1 VRNVYRYFHITVTI
15 VLYIIHLHLPFPEM
29 HDPQQLTLGGS
40 VKALLALGR
49 IPLASEVPLWGLY
62 GCLLSSWIFQS
73 KTLAVGNG
81 FDWVAAIQCVLVVW
95 GTNIS
100 INYGNEYFDWDMD
113 RPGMVASIRKD
124 VEARE
129 KIARE
134 LKEKFDGQAPGEN
147 EVAEKARKE
156 FGNEKIMGSSSRI
169 IHDGTFPPYVALAC
183 ASFIQVLILGMIL
196 FSRGNDPNLSS
207 SLSTKNT
214 GRFTPF
220 RGVALQIGVL
230 CTFLSQT
237 YVGPPL
243 RLHYHGFGE
252 LVSAML
258 LSPVATLFGMVGY
271 YTATTGRSIP
281 FSDLFSTPA
290 TSHSG
295 FYLDSQLWYML
306 AAYYFYEQARILVMH
321 IHDIAADRKGG
332 KITLVV
338 RIGYDNAK
346 RLYVVLNAISL
357 GFFGLLAN
365 SFASGTGSLSK
376 IGSNT
381 IMLGGTGALLA
392 FALPII
398 VITARSLFYHSPS
411 NRGGPDVE
419 SMIPIASDIADS
431 SYHVDGS
438 PRCHQIG
445 RAPV

>member
-1 VRNVYRYFHITVTI
+1 
-15 VLYIIHLHLPFPEM
+15 M
-29 HDPQQLTLGGS
+29 HDPQQLSFGGK
-40 VKALLALGR
+40 VQALLALGR
-49 IPLASEVPLWGLY
+49 IPLASEVPLWAIY
-62 GCLLSSWIFQS
+62 GCLLSSWIFQ
-73 KTLAVGNG
+73 ANNPAIGNG
-81 FDWVAAIQCVLVVW
+81 FDWIAATQCVLVVW

-129 KIARE
+129 KVARDF
-134 LKEKFDGQAPGEN
+134 KEKADGKAPGEK

-183 ASFIQVLILGMIL
+183 ASFIQVLILAMIL
-196 FSRGNDPNLSS
+196 LSRGNDPHLSS

-243 RLHYHGFGE
+243 RLHYHGLGE

-281 FSDLFSTPA
+281 FSDLFSTSA
-290 TSHSG
+290 SSHSG

-306 AAYYFYEQARILVMH
+306 AAYYFYEQARILIMH
-321 IHDIAADRKGG
+321 IHDIDADKKGG
-332 KITLVV
+332 KITFVV

-346 RLYVVLNAISL
+346 RLYVILNAISL
-357 GFFGLLAN
+357 AFFGLLAI
-365 SFASGTGSLSK
+365 SFGSGTGSLST

-381 IMLGGTGALLA
+381 VMLGGIGALLA

-419 SMIPIASDIADS
+419 SIIPILPHADLAKIVS
-431 SYHVDGS
+431 LQTLLTPAIMSVVVLAAT
-438 PRCHQIG
+438 R
-445 RAPV
+445 

>member
-1 VRNVYRYFHITVTI
+1 
-15 VLYIIHLHLPFPEM
+15 M
-29 HDPQQLTLGGS
+29 HDPQQLSLVQS
-40 VKALLALGR
+40 AKALFALGR
-49 IPLASEVPLWGLY
+49 IPLASEVPLWGIY
-62 GCLLSSWIFQS
+62 GCLLSSWIFQANIS
-73 KTLAVGNG
+73 GSGDK

-113 RPGMVASIRKD
+113 RPGMVATIKKD
-124 VEARE
+124 VETRE
-129 KIARE
+129 KVARE
-134 LKEKFDGQAPGEN
+134 LKEKSNGQEPEGK
-147 EVAEKARKE
+147 EVVEKARKE

-183 ASFIQVLILGMIL
+183 ASFIQVLLLAMIL
-196 FSRGNDPNLSS
+196 LSRNNDPHLSS
-207 SLSTKNT
+207 NLITKNT

-220 RGVALQIGVL
+220 RGVALEIGVL

-281 FSDLFSTPA
+281 FSDLFASTS
-290 TSHSG
+290 TTRSG

-306 AAYYFYEQARILVMH
+306 AAYYFYEQARILIMH

-346 RLYVVLNAISL
+346 WLYVILNAISAV
-357 GFFGLLAN
+357 FFILLAISLGN
-365 SFASGTGSLSK
+365 KTGSLSE
-376 IGSNT
+376 IGSST
-381 IMLGGTGALLA
+381 IMLGGQGALLA

-411 NRGGPDVE
+411 NQGGPEVE
-419 SMIPIASDIADS
+419 SMIPILPHADLAKIVS
-431 SYHVDGS
+431 LQTLVTPAILSIVVLAAT
-438 PRCHQIG
+438 R
-445 RAPV
+445 